1 MDEFKQIIYQ
11 KGRAFP
17 LVGVTVRHQNL
28 TVEDA
33 VIMITEES
41 QNFSCGSMSK
51 KTINDL
57 KILKENCVEED
68 KEHWSNL
75 IDYYTS
81 LQQGEI
87 EF

>member
-1 MDEFKQIIYQ
+1 MLNTQNQNYQ
-11 KGRAFP
+11 LMNK
-17 LVGVTVRHQNL
+17 
-28 TVEDA
+28 
-33 VIMITEES
+33 M
-41 QNFSCGSMSK
+41 SMYK
-51 KTINDL
+51 PDLNELDQLQKTINDL